1 MKTVKVVIHFFQS
14 FFYFYI
20 QLIFNKK
27 IDVLFYYPQH
37 FNLNSSQVRSL
48 QIMIDACNDNKLSFL
63 VIEEPD
69 FNFKHP
75 RNKTAIKFDFFYIII
90 SVFRKF
96 YSNVSCVYEKD
107 RRIGAILSFM
117 FIKKTKVK
125 NIITI
130 SQSMQSL
137 FSVVYP
143 KANLYDYQ
151 HGIISKIY
159 DGYSVHNKIAS
170 TILDN
175 NVKLLLHGSFIKE
188 KLMNC
193 NGGEYFNENAL
204 VIGAPYKKYDKPK
217 KSFDGNILF
226 SLQFSN
232 SHSKETNQLLFDQTI
247 SFFKKINSDFSDVK
261 IYLKHH
267 PRFNNC
273 IDVSSFYDYPFV
285 KDSPLD
291 VSDCFKLCSLHITEY
306 STMVFDGITFGVP
319 TLFTNFCNEFD
330 LFKEEY
336 EFPYSDINIIDGLI
350 NLSDENFYIE
360 VCKNQLNATD
370 KFYQPFDE
378 NLFLKT
384 ILK

>member
-1 MKTVKVVIHFFQS
+1 
-14 FFYFYI
+14 
-20 QLIFNKK
+20 
-27 IDVLFYYPQH
+27 
-37 FNLNSSQVRSL
+37 
-48 QIMIDACNDNKLSFL
+48 MIDTCRDNHLSYL
-63 VIEEPD
+63 IIEEPD
-69 FNFKHP
+69 YHLKLP
-75 RNKTAIKFDFFYIII
+75 RNKRAVKFDFFYLII
-90 SVFRKF
+90 SVLRKL

-107 RRIGAILSFM
+107 RKIGSILSFL
-117 FIKKTKVK
+117 FLGKNKVK

-151 HGIISKIY
+151 HGIISKVY
-159 DGYSVHNKIAS
+159 DGYCQEDKIAS

-175 NVKLLLHGSFIKE
+175 NVKLLLHGYSVKE
-188 KLMNC
+188 NLMNC
-193 NGGEYFNENAL
+193 NGGDYFEKNSI
-204 VIGAPYKKYDKPK
+204 VIGAPYIEYASPR

-232 SHSKETNQLLFDQTI
+232 SHSKEINQILYKKTI
-247 SFFKKINSDFSDVK
+247 SFLDKINRDFPNIK

-273 IDVSSFYDYPFV
+273 INISALYNYSFVFE
-285 KDSPLD
+285 SPSN

-319 TLFTNFCNEFD
+319 TLFTSFYNNFD
-330 LFKEEY
+330 LFKKEY
-336 EFPYSDINIIDGLI
+336 KFPFSDLNLIDGLTK
-350 NLSDENFYIE
+350 LSDDNFYIE
-360 VCKNQLNATD
+360 VYNNQLTATD

>member
-1 MKTVKVVIHFFQS
+1 MKTVKVVFHFFQS
-14 FFYFYI
+14 FFHFYI
-20 QLIFNKK
+20 KLIFIKK

-37 FNLNSSQVRSL
+37 FNLNSTQVRSL
-48 QIMIDACNDNKLSFL
+48 QIMIDACRENKLSYL
-63 VIEEPD
+63 IIEEPE
-69 FNFKHP
+69 FYYKIP
-75 RNKTAIKFDFFYIII
+75 RNKKAIKFDFFYLII
-90 SVFRKF
+90 SVLRKL

-107 RRIGAILSFM
+107 RKIGAILSFL
-117 FIKKTKVK
+117 FIGKNKLK

-137 FSVVYP
+137 FSVVYS
-143 KANLYDYQ
+143 KSNLYDYQ

-159 DGYSVHNKIAS
+159 DGYSVNDKIAS

-175 NVKLLLHGSFIKE
+175 NVKLFLHGCSVKE

-193 NGGEYFNENAL
+193 KGGDYFDKNTF
-204 VIGAPYKKYDKPK
+204 VIGAPYKKYAKAK

-226 SLQFSN
+226 SLQFSS
-232 SHSKETNQLLFDQTI
+232 SHSKEINQILYKETI
-247 SFFKKINSDFSDVK
+247 SFFDKINSDLSDIK

-273 IDVSSFYDYPFV
+273 IDLSSFYKYSFV
-285 KDSPLD
+285 MDSPSNI
-291 VSDCFKLCSLHITEY
+291 SDCFELCSLHITEY
-306 STMVFDGITFGVP
+306 STMVFDGIILGVP
-319 TLFTNFCNEFD
+319 TLFTNFCNNFD

-336 EFPYSDINIIDGLI
+336 EFPYSDTNIIDGLI
-350 NLSDENFYIE
+350 KLNDDNFYIE
-360 VCKNQLNATD
+360 VYSNQLTATD